1 MNDHPNN
8 LPTIRPQGVAGAKP
22 LAIVATTMDEAWRMS
37 EAMHRSGLAPKDLNS
52 PEKVMVAV
60 MYGAEVGLP
69 PMAAVQSIAVMNGRP
84 VLWGDAALGIVKSSG
99 LCVYIKEW
107 FDGDGDDRVYYCE
120 TQRKGDPEPVKRE
133 YSVKDAKQAGLWDE
147 RPRVRNYKGE
157 DIANPSPWF
166 RFRPRMMQ
174 MRARGFCIRDAYAD
188 LLKGM
193 RLKEEVDDGN
203 VIEGEVAATAAPV
216 KRVPPPAPPR
226 EPNVAIRPT
235 ESLKENDAP
244 AQATALPAD
253 GPNDAS
259 APPPAAQEPEKPV
272 SYSENAVKFLERFD
286 ARCAAAKDGEELVE
300 IWMQMIDGISDVMD
314 PPDYEQAAAT
324 YAKHERKFEP

>member
-1 MNDHPNN
+1 MNDQTN
-8 LPTIRPQGVAGAKP
+8 LPAIRPQGVAGAKP

-107 FDGDGDDRVYYCE
+107 SEGADDEKIYYCE
-120 TQRKGDPEPVKRE
+120 TQRKSDPEPVKRS
-133 YSVKDAKQAGLWDE
+133 YSVKEAKQAGLWDE
-147 RPRVRNYKGE
+147 RDKIKNYKGE
-157 DIANPSPWF
+157 IISNPSPWF
-166 RFRPRMMQ
+166 RFRSRMMQ

-203 VIEGEVAATAAPV
+203 VIEGEVAATSAPSA
-216 KRVPPPAPPR
+216 KRVPPPAPRR
-226 EPNVAIRPT
+226 E
-235 ESLKENDAP
+235 
-244 AQATALPAD
+244 
-253 GPNDAS
+253 
-259 APPPAAQEPEKPV
+259 PPPATVASEPEKPASDEKEPPKV
-272 SYSENAVKFLERFD
+272 EAPKEGEKAAADGPQEPPAYRENSVGFLEAFGVLAEQTQSIDDLD
-286 ARCAAAKDGEELVE
+286 ALWARLC
-300 IWMQMIDGISDVMD
+300 D
-314 PPDYEQAAAT
+314 PITDDMSQPDYEQAMAF
-324 YAKHERKFEP
+324 YRKNERRFEP

>member
-107 FDGDGDDRVYYCE
+107 FEGDGDDRVYYCE

-226 EPNVAIRPT
+226 EPPVAVRPT
-235 ESLKENDAP
+235 ESPKKADAP

-272 SYSENAVKFLERFD
+272 SYSENAVKFLERFE
-286 ARCAAAKDGEELVE
+286 ARCAVAKDGEELVE

-324 YAKHERKFEP
+324 YAKHERRHEP

>member
-99 LCVYIKEW
+99 LCLYIKEW
-107 FDGDGDDRVYYCE
+107 SEGEGDDRIYYCE

-166 RFRPRMMQ
+166 RFRQRMMQ

-203 VIEGEVAATAAPV
+203 VIEGEVSAPA

-226 EPNVAIRPT
+226 EPPAAVRPT
-235 ESLKENDAP
+235 EPAKEPEKAATEADAP
-244 AQATALPAD
+244 KEDEKVASDAPQALPAYKD
-253 GPNDAS
+253 NPTA
-259 APPPAAQEPEKPV
+259 
-272 SYSENAVKFLERFD
+272 FLEEFD
-286 ARCAAAKDGEELVE
+286 RLCDGATT
-300 IWMQMIDGISDVMD
+300 IDALDALFHEHVDPISDDMTQF
-314 PPDYEQAAAT
+314 DYEQAMAF
-324 YAKHERKFEP
+324 YRKHERRLEP

>member
-1 MNDHPNN
+1 MNDQTN
-8 LPTIRPQGVAGAKP
+8 LPAIRPQGVAGAKP

-107 FDGDGDDRVYYCE
+107 SEGAGDDKIYYCE

-133 YSVKDAKQAGLWDE
+133 YSVKEAKQAGLWDE
-147 RPRVRNYKGE
+147 REKIKNYKGE
-157 DIANPSPWF
+157 TINNPSPWF
-166 RFRPRMMQ
+166 RFRARMMQ

-203 VIEGEVAATAAPV
+203 VIEGEVATASTPPA
-216 KRVPPPAPPR
+216 KRVPPPAPR
-226 EPNVAIRPT
+226 R
-235 ESLKENDAP
+235 D
-244 AQATALPAD
+244 
-253 GPNDAS
+253 
-259 APPPAAQEPEKPV
+259 PPPATVASEPEKPA
-272 SYSENAVKFLERFD
+272 SSEKAPAETDAPKEGEKAAPDALPALPAYKDGPTAFLEAFD
-286 ARCAAAKDGEELVE
+286 RLCDGAAT
-300 IWMQMIDGISDVMD
+300 IDALDALFHEHVDPISDDMD
-314 PPDYEQAAAT
+314 QPGYEQAMAF
-324 YAKHERKFEP
+324 YRKNERRFEP